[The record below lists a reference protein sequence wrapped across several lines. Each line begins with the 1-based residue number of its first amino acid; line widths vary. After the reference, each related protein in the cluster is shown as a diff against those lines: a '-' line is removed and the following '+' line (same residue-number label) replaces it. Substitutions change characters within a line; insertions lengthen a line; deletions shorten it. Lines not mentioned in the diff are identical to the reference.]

1 MTQRSL
7 RAPVL
12 DLMEN
17 VPTSNHASE
26 RAAEERVSVERYQ
39 YPPLPSNAHT
49 RLVSLLPGSTDD
61 EDLVVDLD
69 QTPIIPDGPLH
80 YEAVSYVWDKDQT
93 PYSVYVG
100 KDKTAVV
107 SVTRN
112 LAVALSNLRYPDR
125 PRRLWI
131 DALCIDQ
138 SNDVEKGPQV
148 AQMGTIYSFAAHVI
162 AWLGPEQHDSSRAL
176 NYIAWMGTHVDV
188 EYPAWLRH
196 VGVQANKI
204 SAAPT
209 PKCSDG
215 AVPIT
220 SDDTRAIY
228 YLLCRGWFYRLWIRQ
243 EILALEEKAVVQ
255 CGPCDVAWP
264 LFRRGLMAL
273 YKSYKRRTPS
283 EYEGRLYERLL
294 LLRGFIGQPSTV
306 SLGFIRVVFGQSSSS
321 DRRDRLYAVLNFLPP
336 AERELVGIPDY
347 TKDFDTV
354 FRDVLWRWI
363 VRFDCCNLVSQCEPG
378 PDDPPSMPSWTPDWS
393 KKDTI
398 FGRVFW
404 RGAASSQLA
413 AVYSL
418 SSDRRVL
425 SLSGVS
431 TMKIERLQAVPDIL
445 TARHVREVANAIRYL
460 IPESELSGQYVTGIS
475 MKEAYT
481 RTILTNAL
489 EEYSEPWV
497 GYEPNLEDGMRT
509 LEHLYRPEEE
519 RDPEDKS
526 LGPLTGF
533 FGVSRAMLGGRQL
546 MHTTGGY
553 LGIAPPLAREG
564 DIICVLLGCH
574 TPMVLR
580 PQGENQFRIVGECY
594 TLGISEGEEI
604 LGSLPKDVR
613 RIYASSREW
622 GVHSYWEDIQTGTRS
637 LIDPRLEALFPSV
650 SQDFHRNLREDPHV
664 KLKLPIE
671 TLQNLHPN
679 LRTFDIV

>member
-1 MTQRSL
+1 MEEASTSKRASL
-7 RAPVL
+7 
-12 DLMEN
+12 
-17 VPTSNHASE
+17 
-26 RAAEERVSVERYQ
+26 RAAEERAPVERYQ
-39 YPPLPSNAHT
+39 YPPLPSDGHT
-49 RLVSLLPGSTDD
+49 RLVSLHPASTDN
-61 EDLVVDLD
+61 EDLIVDLD
-69 QTPIIPDGPLH
+69 PTPIIPDGPLH

-93 PYSVYVG
+93 PFWVYVG
-100 KDKTAVV
+100 RNKTAAVA
-107 SVTRN
+107 VTRN
-112 LAVALSNLRYPDR
+112 LAVALSNLRHTDR

-162 AWLGPEQHDSSRAL
+162 AWLGPERHDSGRAL
-176 NYIAWMGTHVDV
+176 DFIARMGTHADV

-204 SAAPT
+204 SKGGPAAP
-209 PKCSDG
+209 KRGADG
-215 AVPIT
+215 TVPIT
-220 SDDTRAIY
+220 ADETRSVY
-228 YLLCRGWFYRLWIRQ
+228 HLLCRGWFYRLWIRQ

-255 CGPCDVAWP
+255 CGPYDVAWP

-273 YKSYKRRTPS
+273 YKSNRKRPPS

-306 SLGFIRVVFGQSSSS
+306 GLGFIRVVFGQSSSS
-321 DRRDRLYAVLNFLPP
+321 DRRDRLYAVLNFLPK
-336 AERELVGIPDY
+336 AERELIGIPDY
-347 TKDFDTV
+347 TKDFDAI

-363 VRFDCCNLVSQCEPG
+363 VRFDCCNLLSQCEPG
-378 PDDPPSMPSWTPDWS
+378 PDDAPSMPSWTPDWS

-418 SSDRRVL
+418 SPDRRVL

-431 TMKIERLQAVPDIL
+431 TMTISRLQVVPDIL
-445 TARHVREVANAIRYL
+445 TARHVRDVADAIRDL

-481 RTILTNAL
+481 RTILANAL
-489 EEYSEPWV
+489 EEYREPWV
-497 GYEPNLEDGMRT
+497 GYEPNLEDGIRA
-509 LEHLYRPEEE
+509 LENLYRPEEE
-519 RDPEDKS
+519 RSPEDQS

-546 MHTTGGY
+546 MHATGGY

-564 DIICVLLGCH
+564 DVVCVLLGCH

-580 PQGENQFRIVGECY
+580 PHEENHFRIVGECY
-594 TLGISEGEEI
+594 TLGISEGEGI
-604 LGSLPKDVR
+604 LGPLPTDIR
-613 RIYASSREW
+613 RVYASSREW
-622 GVHSYWEDIQTGTRS
+622 GVHSYWEDVRTGERS
-637 LIDPRLEALFPSV
+637 LLDPRLEALFPSV
-650 SQDFHRNLREDPHV
+650 SQEFHSKLREDPHA
-664 KLKLPIE
+664 KLKLPME
-671 TLQNLHPN
+671 ALQSIYPN
-679 LRTFDIV
+679 LREFDIV